1 MTAALIVLALVALAA
16 LYLLRDKDKRHTET
30 LHQLSVEW
38 AAERSELLTRIQRPE
53 YVPPPQQSFK
63 QPAPPK
69 DAAEL
74 ARVGTVLPFRDGDE

>member
-1 MTAALIVLALVALAA
+1 VTAALIVLALVALAA

-30 LHQLSVEW
+30 LRQLNVAW
-38 AAERSELLTRIQRPE
+38 TAERSELLTRIQRPE
-53 YVPPPQQSFK
+53 YVPPPQQTFK
-63 QPAPPK
+63 QLAPPK